1 MNPVD
6 SKTLHGTQTGLFGGL
21 GSFWYT
27 QTTPEHARQLRGLAR
42 SSFMH
47 PLSQDILGTGRLTSG
62 ARAFGDYLSL
72 RVDPGTLAVIRG
84 DAGPQLESLA
94 GNPEG
99 WLGIYTLP
107 PDPHSDYLALFEENV
122 EHTLL
127 TEYNQ
132 ILLWP
137 NPDTEYQAKVR
148 ARDLIDT
155 WVLPVDDNL
164 LVTRV
169 QRDDGRWMVRD
180 LEFRS
185 EPGVVLFYED
195 PSLWCPSQ
203 RACVCGVHPRRNVM
217 EYTQRLDGVPSPAQ
231 WVSRWMRGSQSLSVF
246 HRALAEASGLQ
257 VAGVDGTVL
266 GILNM
271 PVGAVYYTQY
281 EVLPCM
287 YPHTPLTEGQRL
299 EAGEVIGNL
308 EVQFADNLL
317 GITLDANLFSGVF
330 LRRARQFIYREK
342 PLGIPLEIIMELDT

>member
-6 SKTLHGTQTGLFGGL
+6 SRNLHETQTGLFGGL

-47 PLSQDILGTGRLTSG
+47 PLSQDILGTGRLTTG
-62 ARAFGDYLSL
+62 ERAYGDYLSL
-72 RVDPGTLAVIRG
+72 RVDPGTLVKISG

-107 PDPHSDYLALFEENV
+107 PDPHSDYLALFEENT
-122 EHTLL
+122 EYTLL

-132 ILLWP
+132 VLLWP
-137 NPDTEYQAKVR
+137 APDTEYQAKVR
-148 ARDLIDT
+148 AQDLIDT

-195 PSLWCPSQ
+195 PALWCPSQ
-203 RACVCGVHPRRNVM
+203 RACVCGVNPGRNVM

-246 HRALAEASGLQ
+246 RRALAEASGLQ
-257 VAGVDGTVL
+257 VVGEEGTVL
-266 GILNM
+266 SVLSM
-271 PVGAVYYTQY
+271 PVGAVYYTQSQ
-281 EVLPCM
+281 VLPCL
-287 YPHTPLTEGQRL
+287 YPHTPLTVGERL
-299 EAGEVIGNL
+299 EPGRVIGGVSVSL
-308 EVQFADNLL
+308 EDNLL
-317 GITLDANLFSGVF
+317 VITLDENLFSGVF
-330 LRRARQFIYREK
+330 LRRAQQFIYREK
-342 PLGIPLEIIMELDT
+342 PLGIPLEITMELDT